1 MKKIVVQ
8 LVQDTPMWHFQGAFD
23 DCCLRATEV
32 KPKLDRFLLAKLDK
46 GELSVNGCA
55 LTSRDD
61 VPSTWWANEDKTA
74 FNYKMR
80 ISAQSRS
87 IIESQVPDLDRRTGQ
102 QKTDRNGKP
111 VFRNLYPIYF
121 ARVGADETGDMELVK
136 MSGIRVELIVSDD
149 RLAECIEPI
158 IPAFFA
164 SHSFGARQD
173 KGFGCFRVV
182 EDPSCKSK
190 ENTPT
195 IGVLSGASYFFVVPG
210 LKSSENDKKEQ
221 DEQKKRMAEE
231 KQFQNLFQHINYFHK
246 VIRSGVNDRGCYVK
260 SMMYHYAKYK
270 KDVWDKPVIR
280 TAFNYRNTLYR
291 FICGKVDEDK
301 LYGMDRRKVTNRDG
315 GLKPVRS
322 NLSNEYERNRELMGK
337 KNLYRDALGLSTS
350 QDWISYGNK
359 VKTSLHG
366 NKNDEVRFKSPID
379 YRPELR
385 DDGGFNVYIII
396 HELPDEL
403 KKARFDISCDKSR
416 ERLEGMK
423 ISGAISISDYFDFI
437 YKNRWRINQNWKPKM
452 GEKNEDRDCL
462 NIQPGKENREPYTLI
477 TQVFRT
483 LNKVVK

>member
-121 ARVGADETGDMELVK
+121 ARVGADETGDMELVR

-173 KGFGCFRVV
+173 KGFGCFRV
-182 EDPSCKSK
+182 SGAGS
-190 ENTPT
+190 T
-195 IGVLSGASYFFVVPG
+195 GQLSGASYYFIVPACNN
-210 LKSSENDKKEQ
+210 SEDKYQ
-221 DEQKKRMAEE
+221 S
-231 KQFQNLFQHINYFHK
+231 LFQHINYFHK
-246 VIRSGVNDRGCYVK
+246 VIRSGVNERGCYVK
-260 SMMYHYAKYK
+260 SMMYHYAKDK
-270 KDVWDKPVIR
+270 GDDWDKPVIR
-280 TAFNYRNTLYR
+280 TAFNFRNVLYR
-291 FICGKVDEDK
+291 FICGDVHIDE
-301 LYGMDRRKVTNRDG
+301 LYDMDRRKVTNRDG
-315 GLKPVRS
+315 SIKPVRNS
-322 NLSNEYERNRELMGK
+322 LSDEYERNRELMGK

-366 NKNDEVRFKSPID
+366 NENEEVRFKSPVD
-379 YRPELR
+379 YRPVPTT
-385 DDGGFNVYIII
+385 DGGFIVYIII
-396 HELPDEL
+396 YELPDEL
-403 KKARFDISCDKSR
+403 RQARFDISCDKSR
-416 ERLEGMK
+416 EKLERMK
-423 ISGAISISDYFDFI
+423 ISDAISISDYFEFI
-437 YKNRWRINQNWKPKM
+437 YDNTWRVELDEVEEP
-452 GEKNEDRDCL
+452 DCID
-462 NIQPGKENREPYTLI
+462 IQPGKENREPYTFI

-483 LNKVVK
+483 LNQVAR

>member
-1 MKKIVVQ
+1 M
-8 LVQDTPMWHFQGAFD
+8 VQDTPMWHFQGAFN

-80 ISAQSRS
+80 ISAQSRR

-102 QKTDRNGKP
+102 QKTDRNEKP

-173 KGFGCFRVV
+173 KGFGCFRV
-182 EDPSCKSK
+182 SGAGSTGK
-190 ENTPT
+190 
-195 IGVLSGASYFFVVPG
+195 LSGASYYFIVPACNN
-210 LKSSENDKKEQ
+210 SEDKYQ
-221 DEQKKRMAEE
+221 S
-231 KQFQNLFQHINYFHK
+231 LFQHINYFHK
-246 VIRSGVNDRGCYVK
+246 VIRSGVNERGCYVK
-260 SMMYHYAKYK
+260 SMMYHYAKDK
-270 KDVWDKPVIR
+270 GDDWDKPVIR
-280 TAFNYRNTLYR
+280 TAFNFKNVLYR
-291 FICGKVDEDK
+291 FICGNVHIDE
-301 LYGMDRRKVTNRDG
+301 LYDMDRRKVTNRDG
-315 GLKPVRS
+315 SIKPVRNS
-322 NLSNEYERNRELMGK
+322 LSDEYERNHELMGK

-366 NKNDEVRFKSPID
+366 NENEEVRFKSPVD
-379 YRPELR
+379 YRPVPTT
-385 DDGGFNVYIII
+385 DGGFIVYIII

-403 KKARFDISCDKSR
+403 RQARFDISCDKSR

-423 ISGAISISDYFDFI
+423 ISDAISISDYFEFI
-437 YKNRWRINQNWKPKM
+437 YDNTWRVELDEVEEP
-452 GEKNEDRDCL
+452 DCID
-462 NIQPGKENREPYTLI
+462 IQPGKENREPYTLI

-483 LNKVVK
+483 LNKVAK

>member
-46 GELSVNGCA
+46 GELSVNDCA
-55 LTSRDD
+55 LTSRDG

-74 FNYKMR
+74 LNYKMR
-80 ISAQSRS
+80 ISAESRR
-87 IIESQVPDLDRRTGQ
+87 IIESQLPDLDRRTGQ

-136 MSGIRVELIVSDD
+136 MSGIRVELIVGDD

-173 KGFGCFRVV
+173 KGFGCFRV
-182 EDPSCKSK
+182 SGAGS
-190 ENTPT
+190 T
-195 IGVLSGASYFFVVPG
+195 GRLSGASYYFIVPACNN
-210 LKSSENDKKEQ
+210 SEDKYQ
-221 DEQKKRMAEE
+221 S
-231 KQFQNLFQHINYFHK
+231 LFQHINYFHK
-246 VIRSGVNDRGCYVK
+246 VIRSGVNERGCYVK
-260 SMMYHYAKYK
+260 SMMYHYAKDK
-270 KDVWDKPVIR
+270 GDDWDKPVIR
-280 TAFNYRNTLYR
+280 TAFNFKNVLYR
-291 FICGKVDEDK
+291 FICGDVHIDE
-301 LYGMDRRKVTNRDG
+301 LYDMDRRKVTNRDG
-315 GLKPVRS
+315 SFKPVRNS
-322 NLSNEYERNRELMGK
+322 LSDEYERNRELMRK
-337 KNLYRDALGLSTS
+337 TNLYRDALGLSTS

-366 NKNDEVRFKSPID
+366 NESEEVRFKSPVD
-379 YRPELR
+379 YRPVPTT
-385 DDGGFNVYIII
+385 DGGFIVYIII

-403 KKARFDISCDKSR
+403 RQARFDISCDKSR
-416 ERLEGMK
+416 ERLEEMK
-423 ISGAISISDYFDFI
+423 ISDAISISDYFEFI
-437 YKNRWRINQNWKPKM
+437 YDNTWRVELDEVEEP
-452 GEKNEDRDCL
+452 DCID
-462 NIQPGKENREPYTLI
+462 IQPGKENREPYTLI

-483 LNKVVK
+483 LNKVVR

>member
-8 LVQDTPMWHFQGAFD
+8 LVQDTPMWHFQGAFN

-46 GELSVNGCA
+46 GGLSVNGCA

-80 ISAQSRS
+80 ISAESRS

-121 ARVGADETGDMELVK
+121 ARVGADETGDMELLK

-173 KGFGCFRVV
+173 KGFGCFRV
-182 EDPSCKSK
+182 SGAGSTGK
-190 ENTPT
+190 
-195 IGVLSGASYFFVVPG
+195 LSGASYYFIVPACNN
-210 LKSSENDKKEQ
+210 SEDKYQ
-221 DEQKKRMAEE
+221 S
-231 KQFQNLFQHINYFHK
+231 LFQHINYFHK
-246 VIRSGVNDRGCYVK
+246 VIRSGVNERGCYVK
-260 SMMYHYAKYK
+260 SMMYHYAKDK
-270 KDVWDKPVIR
+270 GDDWDKPVIR
-280 TAFNYRNTLYR
+280 TAFNFRNVLYR
-291 FICGKVDEDK
+291 FICGDVHIDE
-301 LYGMDRRKVTNRDG
+301 LYDMDRRKVTNRDG
-315 GLKPVRS
+315 SIKPVRNS
-322 NLSNEYERNRELMGK
+322 LSDEYERNRELMGK

-366 NKNDEVRFKSPID
+366 NENEEVRFKSPVD
-379 YRPELR
+379 YRPVPTT
-385 DDGGFNVYIII
+385 DGGFIVYIII

-403 KKARFDISCDKSR
+403 RQARFDISCDKSR
-416 ERLEGMK
+416 ARLEGMK
-423 ISGAISISDYFDFI
+423 ISDAISISDYFEFI
-437 YKNRWRINQNWKPKM
+437 YDNTWRVELDEVEEP
-452 GEKNEDRDCL
+452 DCID
-462 NIQPGKENREPYTLI
+462 IQPGKENREPYTLI

-483 LNKVVK
+483 LNKVAKYSYG

>member
-80 ISAQSRS
+80 ISAESRS

-102 QKTDRNGKP
+102 QKTDRNGKS

-121 ARVGADETGDMELVK
+121 ARVGADETGDMELVR

-149 RLAECIEPI
+149 RLAGCIEPI

-173 KGFGCFRVV
+173 KGFGCFRV
-182 EDPSCKSK
+182 SGAGSTGK
-190 ENTPT
+190 
-195 IGVLSGASYFFVVPG
+195 LSGASYYFIVPACNN
-210 LKSSENDKKEQ
+210 SEDKYQ
-221 DEQKKRMAEE
+221 S
-231 KQFQNLFQHINYFHK
+231 LFQHINYFHK
-246 VIRSGVNDRGCYVK
+246 VIRSGVNERGCYVK
-260 SMMYHYAKYK
+260 SMMYHYAKDK
-270 KDVWDKPVIR
+270 GDDWDKPVIR
-280 TAFNYRNTLYR
+280 TAFNFRNVLYR
-291 FICGKVDEDK
+291 FICGDVHIDE
-301 LYGMDRRKVTNRDG
+301 LYDMDRRKVTNRDG
-315 GLKPVRS
+315 SIKPVRNS
-322 NLSNEYERNRELMGK
+322 LSDEYKRNRELMGK

-366 NKNDEVRFKSPID
+366 NENEEVRFKSPVD
-379 YRPELR
+379 YRPVPTT
-385 DDGGFNVYIII
+385 DGGFIVYIII

-403 KKARFDISCDKSR
+403 RQARFDISCDKSR
-416 ERLEGMK
+416 TRLEGMK
-423 ISGAISISDYFDFI
+423 ISDAISISDYFEFI
-437 YKNRWRINQNWKPKM
+437 YDNTWRVELDEVEEP
-452 GEKNEDRDCL
+452 DCID
-462 NIQPGKENREPYTLI
+462 IQPGKENREPYTLI

-483 LNKVVK
+483 LNKVAK

>member
-1 MKKIVVQ
+1 M
-8 LVQDTPMWHFQGAFD
+8 VQDTPMWHFQGAFD

-173 KGFGCFRVV
+173 KGFGCFRV
-182 EDPSCKSK
+182 SGAGSTGK
-190 ENTPT
+190 
-195 IGVLSGASYFFVVPG
+195 LSGASYYFIVPACNN
-210 LKSSENDKKEQ
+210 SEDKYQ
-221 DEQKKRMAEE
+221 S
-231 KQFQNLFQHINYFHK
+231 LFQHINYFHK
-246 VIRSGVNDRGCYVK
+246 VIRSGVNERGCYVK
-260 SMMYHYAKYK
+260 SMMYHYAKDK
-270 KDVWDKPVIR
+270 GDDWDKPVIR
-280 TAFNYRNTLYR
+280 TAFNFKNVLYR
-291 FICGKVDEDK
+291 FICGNVHIDE
-301 LYGMDRRKVTNRDG
+301 LYDMDRRKVTNRDG
-315 GLKPVRS
+315 SIKPVRNS
-322 NLSNEYERNRELMGK
+322 LSDEYERNHELMGK

-366 NKNDEVRFKSPID
+366 NENEEVRFKSPVD
-379 YRPELR
+379 YRPVPTT
-385 DDGGFNVYIII
+385 DGGFIVYIII

-403 KKARFDISCDKSR
+403 RQARFDISCDKSR
-416 ERLEGMK
+416 TRLEGMK
-423 ISGAISISDYFDFI
+423 ISDAISISDYFEFI
-437 YKNRWRINQNWKPKM
+437 YDNTWRVELDEVEEP
-452 GEKNEDRDCL
+452 DCID
-462 NIQPGKENREPYTLI
+462 IQPGKENREPYTLI

-483 LNKVVK
+483 LNKVAK

>member
-46 GELSVNGCA
+46 GKLSVNGCA

-61 VPSTWWANEDKTA
+61 VPSTWWANEDKAA

-80 ISAQSRS
+80 ISAESRS

-173 KGFGCFRVV
+173 KGFGCFRV
-182 EDPSCKSK
+182 SGAGSTGK
-190 ENTPT
+190 
-195 IGVLSGASYFFVVPG
+195 LSGASYYFIVPACNN
-210 LKSSENDKKEQ
+210 SEDKYQ
-221 DEQKKRMAEE
+221 S
-231 KQFQNLFQHINYFHK
+231 LFQHINYFHK
-246 VIRSGVNDRGCYVK
+246 VIRSGVNERGCYVK
-260 SMMYHYAKYK
+260 SMMYHYAKDK
-270 KDVWDKPVIR
+270 GDDWDKPVIR
-280 TAFNYRNTLYR
+280 TAFNFKNVLYR
-291 FICGKVDEDK
+291 FICGDVHIDE
-301 LYGMDRRKVTNRDG
+301 LYDMDRRKVTNRDG

-322 NLSNEYERNRELMGK
+322 NLSNEYKRNRELMGK

-366 NKNDEVRFKSPID
+366 NENEEVRFKSPVD
-379 YRPELR
+379 YRPVPTT
-385 DDGGFNVYIII
+385 DGGFIVYIII

-403 KKARFDISCDKSR
+403 RQARFDISCDKSR
-416 ERLEGMK
+416 ERLEEMK
-423 ISGAISISDYFDFI
+423 ISDAISISDYFEFI
-437 YKNRWRINQNWKPKM
+437 YDNTWRVELDEVEEP
-452 GEKNEDRDCL
+452 DCID
-462 NIQPGKENREPYTLI
+462 IQPGKENREPYTLI

-483 LNKVVK
+483 LNKVAK

>member
-1 MKKIVVQ
+1 MKKIVAQ

-173 KGFGCFRVV
+173 KGFGCFRV
-182 EDPSCKSK
+182 SGTGSTGK
-190 ENTPT
+190 
-195 IGVLSGASYFFVVPG
+195 LSGASYYFIVPACNN
-210 LKSSENDKKEQ
+210 SEDKYQ
-221 DEQKKRMAEE
+221 S
-231 KQFQNLFQHINYFHK
+231 LFQHINYFHK
-246 VIRSGVNDRGCYVK
+246 VIRSGVNERGCYVK
-260 SMMYHYAKYK
+260 SMMYHYAKDK
-270 KDVWDKPVIR
+270 GDDWDKPVIR
-280 TAFNYRNTLYR
+280 TAFNFRNVLYR
-291 FICGKVDEDK
+291 FICGDVHIDE
-301 LYGMDRRKVTNRDG
+301 LYDMERRKVTNRDG
-315 GLKPVRS
+315 SIKPVRNS
-322 NLSNEYERNRELMGK
+322 LSDEYERNRELMGK

-366 NKNDEVRFKSPID
+366 NENEEVRFKSPVD
-379 YRPELR
+379 YRPVPTT
-385 DDGGFNVYIII
+385 DGGFIVYIII

-403 KKARFDISCDKSR
+403 RQARFDISCDKSR
-416 ERLEGMK
+416 ERLKGMK
-423 ISGAISISDYFDFI
+423 ISDAISISDYFEFI
-437 YKNRWRINQNWKPKM
+437 YDNTWRVELDEVEEP
-452 GEKNEDRDCL
+452 DCID
-462 NIQPGKENREPYTLI
+462 IQTGKENREPYTLI

-483 LNKVVK
+483 LNKVAK

>member
-8 LVQDTPMWHFQGAFD
+8 LVQDTPMWHFRGAFD

-46 GELSVNGCA
+46 GELSVNDCA
-55 LTSRDD
+55 LTSRDG

-74 FNYKMR
+74 LNYKMR
-80 ISAQSRS
+80 ISAESRR

-121 ARVGADETGDMELVK
+121 ARVGADETGDMELVR

-173 KGFGCFRVV
+173 KGFGCFRV
-182 EDPSCKSK
+182 SGAGSTGK
-190 ENTPT
+190 
-195 IGVLSGASYFFVVPG
+195 LSGASYYFIVPACNN
-210 LKSSENDKKEQ
+210 SEDKYQ
-221 DEQKKRMAEE
+221 S
-231 KQFQNLFQHINYFHK
+231 LFQHINYFHK
-246 VIRSGVNDRGCYVK
+246 VIRSGVNERGCYVK
-260 SMMYHYAKYK
+260 SMMYHYAKDK
-270 KDVWDKPVIR
+270 GDDWDKPVIR
-280 TAFNYRNTLYR
+280 TAFNFKNVLYR
-291 FICGKVDEDK
+291 FICGDVHIDE
-301 LYGMDRRKVTNRDG
+301 LYDMDRRKVTNRDG
-315 GLKPVRS
+315 SFKPVRNS
-322 NLSNEYERNRELMGK
+322 LSDEYERNRELMRK

-366 NKNDEVRFKSPID
+366 NENEEVRFKSPVD
-379 YRPELR
+379 YRPVPTT
-385 DDGGFNVYIII
+385 DGGFIVYIII

-416 ERLEGMK
+416 ARLEGMK
-423 ISGAISISDYFDFI
+423 ISDAISISDYFEFI
-437 YKNRWRINQNWKPKM
+437 YDNTWRVELDEVEEP
-452 GEKNEDRDCL
+452 DCID
-462 NIQPGKENREPYTLI
+462 IQPGKENREPYTLI

-483 LNKVVK
+483 LNKVAK

>member
-80 ISAQSRS
+80 ISAESRS

-121 ARVGADETGDMELVK
+121 ARVGADETGDMELVR

-149 RLAECIEPI
+149 RLAECIAPI

-173 KGFGCFRVV
+173 KGFGCFRV
-182 EDPSCKSK
+182 SGAGS
-190 ENTPT
+190 T
-195 IGVLSGASYFFVVPG
+195 GQLSGASYYFIVPACNN
-210 LKSSENDKKEQ
+210 SEDKYQ
-221 DEQKKRMAEE
+221 S
-231 KQFQNLFQHINYFHK
+231 LFQHINYFHK
-246 VIRSGVNDRGCYVK
+246 VIRSGVNERGCYVK
-260 SMMYHYAKYK
+260 SMMYHYAKDK
-270 KDVWDKPVIR
+270 GDDWDKPVIR
-280 TAFNYRNTLYR
+280 TAFNFRNVLYR
-291 FICGKVDEDK
+291 FICGDVHIDE
-301 LYGMDRRKVTNRDG
+301 LYDMDRRKVTNRDG
-315 GLKPVRS
+315 SIKPVRNS
-322 NLSNEYERNRELMGK
+322 LSDEYERNRELMGK

-366 NKNDEVRFKSPID
+366 NENEEVRFKSPVD
-379 YRPELR
+379 YRPVPTT
-385 DDGGFNVYIII
+385 DGGFIVYIII
-396 HELPDEL
+396 HELPNEL
-403 KKARFDISCDKSR
+403 KRATFDISCDKSR
-416 ERLEGMK
+416 ERLEEMK
-423 ISGAISISDYFDFI
+423 ISDAISISDYFEFI
-437 YKNRWRINQNWKPKM
+437 YDNTWRVELDEVEEP
-452 GEKNEDRDCL
+452 DCID
-462 NIQPGKENREPYTLI
+462 IQPGKENREPYTLI

-483 LNKVVK
+483 LNKVAK

>member
-1 MKKIVVQ
+1 M
-8 LVQDTPMWHFQGAFD
+8 VQDTPMWHFQGAFD

-46 GELSVNGCA
+46 GDLAVNGRA
-55 LTSRDD
+55 LTSRDG

-74 FNYKMR
+74 LNYKMR

-173 KGFGCFRVV
+173 KGFGCFRV
-182 EDPSCKSK
+182 SGAGSTGK
-190 ENTPT
+190 
-195 IGVLSGASYFFVVPG
+195 LSGASYYFIVPACNN
-210 LKSSENDKKEQ
+210 SEDKYQ
-221 DEQKKRMAEE
+221 S
-231 KQFQNLFQHINYFHK
+231 LFQHINYFHK
-246 VIRSGVNDRGCYVK
+246 VIRSGVNERGCYVK

-280 TAFNYRNTLYR
+280 ATFNYRNTLYR

-452 GEKNEDRDCL
+452 GEKDEERDCL

-483 LNKVVK
+483 LNKVAK

>member
-46 GELSVNGCA
+46 GDLAVNGRA
-55 LTSRDD
+55 LTSRDG

-74 FNYKMR
+74 LNYKMR

-173 KGFGCFRVV
+173 KGFGCFRV
-182 EDPSCKSK
+182 SGAGSTGK
-190 ENTPT
+190 
-195 IGVLSGASYFFVVPG
+195 LSGASYYFIVPACNN
-210 LKSSENDKKEQ
+210 SEDKYQ
-221 DEQKKRMAEE
+221 S
-231 KQFQNLFQHINYFHK
+231 LFQHINYFHK
-246 VIRSGVNDRGCYVK
+246 VIRSGVNERGCYVK

-280 TAFNYRNTLYR
+280 ATFNYRNTLYR

-301 LYGMDRRKVTNRDG
+301 LYGMDCRKVTNRDG

-452 GEKNEDRDCL
+452 GEKDEERDCL

-483 LNKVVK
+483 LNKVAK

>member
-46 GELSVNGCA
+46 GKLSVNGCA

-61 VPSTWWANEDKTA
+61 VPSTWWANEDKAA

-80 ISAQSRS
+80 ISAESRS

-173 KGFGCFRVV
+173 KGFGCFRV
-182 EDPSCKSK
+182 SGAGSTGK
-190 ENTPT
+190 
-195 IGVLSGASYFFVVPG
+195 LSGASYYFIVPACNN
-210 LKSSENDKKEQ
+210 SEDKYQ
-221 DEQKKRMAEE
+221 S
-231 KQFQNLFQHINYFHK
+231 LFQHINYFHK
-246 VIRSGVNDRGCYVK
+246 VIRSGVNERGCYVK
-260 SMMYHYAKYK
+260 SMMYHYAKDK
-270 KDVWDKPVIR
+270 GDDWDKPVIR
-280 TAFNYRNTLYR
+280 TAFNFKNVLYR
-291 FICGKVDEDK
+291 FICGDVHIDE
-301 LYGMDRRKVTNRDG
+301 LYDMDRRKVTNRDG
-315 GLKPVRS
+315 SIKPVRNS
-322 NLSNEYERNRELMGK
+322 LSDEYKRNRELMGK

-366 NKNDEVRFKSPID
+366 NENEEVRFKSPVD
-379 YRPELR
+379 YRPVPTT
-385 DDGGFNVYIII
+385 DGGFIVYIII

-403 KKARFDISCDKSR
+403 RQARFDISCDKSR
-416 ERLEGMK
+416 ERLEEMK
-423 ISGAISISDYFDFI
+423 ISDAISISDYFEFI
-437 YKNRWRINQNWKPKM
+437 YDNTWRVELDEVEEP
-452 GEKNEDRDCL
+452 DCID
-462 NIQPGKENREPYTLI
+462 IQPGKENREPYTLI

-483 LNKVVK
+483 LNKVAR

>member
-46 GELSVNGCA
+46 GELSVNDCA

-61 VPSTWWANEDKTA
+61 VPSTWWANEDTKA
-74 FNYKMR
+74 LNYKMR
-80 ISAQSRS
+80 ISAESRR
-87 IIESQVPDLDRRTGQ
+87 IIESQVPVLDRSTGR

-121 ARVGADETGDMELVK
+121 ARVGADETGDMELVR

-173 KGFGCFRVV
+173 KGFGCFRV
-182 EDPSCKSK
+182 SGAGSTGK
-190 ENTPT
+190 
-195 IGVLSGASYFFVVPG
+195 LSGASYYFIVPACNN
-210 LKSSENDKKEQ
+210 SEDKYQ
-221 DEQKKRMAEE
+221 S
-231 KQFQNLFQHINYFHK
+231 LFQHINYFHK
-246 VIRSGVNDRGCYVK
+246 VIRSGVNERGCYVK
-260 SMMYHYAKYK
+260 SMMYHYAKDK
-270 KDVWDKPVIR
+270 GDDWDKPVIR
-280 TAFNYRNTLYR
+280 TAFNFRNVLYR
-291 FICGKVDEDK
+291 FICGDVHIDE
-301 LYGMDRRKVTNRDG
+301 LYDMDRRKVTNRDG
-315 GLKPVRS
+315 SIKPLRDS
-322 NLSNEYERNRELMGK
+322 LSDEYERNRELMGK

-366 NKNDEVRFKSPID
+366 NENEEVRFKSPVD
-379 YRPELR
+379 YRPVPTT
-385 DDGGFNVYIII
+385 DGGFIVYIII

-416 ERLEGMK
+416 ARLEGMK
-423 ISGAISISDYFDFI
+423 ISDAISISDYFEFI
-437 YKNRWRINQNWKPKM
+437 YDNTWRVELDEVEEP
-452 GEKNEDRDCL
+452 DCID
-462 NIQPGKENREPYTLI
+462 IQPGKENREPYTLI

-483 LNKVVK
+483 LNKVAK

>member
-8 LVQDTPMWHFQGAFD
+8 LVQDTPMWHFQGAFN

-80 ISAQSRS
+80 ISAQSRR

-102 QKTDRNGKP
+102 QKTDRNEKP

-173 KGFGCFRVV
+173 KGFGCFRV
-182 EDPSCKSK
+182 SGAGSTGK
-190 ENTPT
+190 
-195 IGVLSGASYFFVVPG
+195 LSGASYYFIVPACNN
-210 LKSSENDKKEQ
+210 SEDKYQ
-221 DEQKKRMAEE
+221 S
-231 KQFQNLFQHINYFHK
+231 LFQHINYFHK
-246 VIRSGVNDRGCYVK
+246 VIRSGVDERGCYVK
-260 SMMYHYAKYK
+260 SMMYHYAKDK
-270 KDVWDKPVIR
+270 GDDWDKPVIR
-280 TAFNYRNTLYR
+280 TAFNFRNVLYR
-291 FICGKVDEDK
+291 FICGDVHIDE
-301 LYGMDRRKVTNRDG
+301 LYDMDRRKVTNRDG
-315 GLKPVRS
+315 SIKPVRNS
-322 NLSNEYERNRELMGK
+322 LSDEYERNHELMGK

-366 NKNDEVRFKSPID
+366 NENEEVRFKSPVD
-379 YRPELR
+379 YRPVPTT
-385 DDGGFNVYIII
+385 DGGFIVYIII

-403 KKARFDISCDKSR
+403 RQARFDISCDKSR
-416 ERLEGMK
+416 ERLKEMK
-423 ISGAISISDYFDFI
+423 ISDAISISDYFEFI
-437 YKNRWRINQNWKPKM
+437 YDNTWRVELDEVEEP
-452 GEKNEDRDCL
+452 DCID
-462 NIQPGKENREPYTLI
+462 IQPGKENREPYTLI

-483 LNKVVK
+483 LNKVAK

>member
-55 LTSRDD
+55 LTSRDG

-80 ISAQSRS
+80 ISAESRS
-87 IIESQVPDLDRRTGQ
+87 VIESQVPDLDRRTGQ

-111 VFRNLYPIYF
+111 VLRNLYPIYF
-121 ARVGADETGDMELVK
+121 ARVGADETGDMELVR

-173 KGFGCFRVV
+173 KGFGCFRV
-182 EDPSCKSK
+182 SGAGSTGK
-190 ENTPT
+190 
-195 IGVLSGASYFFVVPG
+195 LSGASYYFIVPACNN
-210 LKSSENDKKEQ
+210 SEDKYQ
-221 DEQKKRMAEE
+221 S
-231 KQFQNLFQHINYFHK
+231 LFQHINYFHK
-246 VIRSGVNDRGCYVK
+246 VIRSGVNERGCYVK
-260 SMMYHYAKYK
+260 SMMYHYAKDK
-270 KDVWDKPVIR
+270 GDDWDKPVIR
-280 TAFNYRNTLYR
+280 TAFNFRNVLYR
-291 FICGKVDEDK
+291 FICGDVHIDE
-301 LYGMDRRKVTNRDG
+301 LYDMDRRKVTNRDG
-315 GLKPVRS
+315 SIKPVRNS
-322 NLSNEYERNRELMGK
+322 LSDEYKRNRELMGK

-366 NKNDEVRFKSPID
+366 NENEEVRFKSPVD
-379 YRPELR
+379 YRPVPTT
-385 DDGGFNVYIII
+385 DGGFIVYIII

-403 KKARFDISCDKSR
+403 RQARFDISCDKSR
-416 ERLEGMK
+416 TRLEGMK
-423 ISGAISISDYFDFI
+423 ISDAISISDYFEFI
-437 YKNRWRINQNWKPKM
+437 YDNTWRVELDEVEEP
-452 GEKNEDRDCL
+452 DCID
-462 NIQPGKENREPYTLI
+462 IQPGKENREPYTLI

-483 LNKVVK
+483 LNKVAR